1 MWLANN
7 GLTFSQELL
16 LVYLGKNVERGTT
29 MRHFIGLM
37 SVDLMDYAGINS
49 CTIVAFIDFG
59 CIKEIA

>member
-1 MWLANN
+1 
-7 GLTFSQELL
+7 
-16 LVYLGKNVERGTT
+16 

-59 CIKEIA
+59 CVKEIA